1 MTNFAH
7 KGTNLKRIN
16 GYFLILIIQIV
27 ILGQLR
33 AQQRI
38 GLVLSGGGAAGLA
51 HIGVMK
57 ALEENGIPID
67 FITGTSAGAL
77 TGAMYASGFSPKE
90 IEAFVL
96 SDEFQQM
103 TSGEL
108 DASKRFLFREVDQ
121 NAGTVSFSFSKDS
134 LLRRSIPLN
143 LVKSA
148 LLDFTMMSVMGTT
161 SSAYGKDFN
170 QLFVPFRCVASDVVN
185 KKSVIFSK
193 GNLNECVRASMTYPL
208 YVNPI
213 RINGTLLFDGGLY
226 NNFPANVM
234 YTDFHPDFIIGSNVS
249 GNISAPDEQDFF
261 GVLQNMLV
269 SSSDFTL
276 PCADGIIIEPKSDIS
291 TFDFQ
296 LAKKAIDE
304 GYRKT
309 ILQMDSILAKVERRV
324 SQDELSIRRKAFRS
338 RIPELNVSEISQDEQ
353 KSRGIQFAKSS
364 LQGARKNAI
373 LDPKKLERRY
383 FQLYSTSQLDFMFPT
398 LSLKKDST
406 YNLKLFLRKAKDFQL
421 DLGGHFSSRA
431 VNTGYVGLTYKMIGS
446 VASSL
451 HAESYFGKFYGSVK
465 TDINIELPSVFPVS
479 ASAYFVMN
487 RWDYFRSFA
496 TFFEDVQ
503 PSFLVQNETYAGFQL
518 KHPIGN
524 NSKSTFNFRYFELD
538 DEYYQ
543 TSNFTNKDTADQTT
557 FFGSSIS
564 WEFMQNSLN
573 RKQFAS
579 SGHLFY
585 LRARLVEGRE
595 NTVPGTTSAFEQTFR
610 KYHSW
615 FNVNTEFQSF
625 VISKKYFHLGL
636 HAKGQFNSQSLFANY
651 TASLLSLPSFSIIP
665 DQETYFLPE
674 FRSHQHMGGG
684 VNLVFSIRKN
694 VDFRVDAYYYQPF
707 LQLQKNDDGTIQYI
721 KPFKGETFFASSSLI
736 YHSLIGPIRATL
748 NYFPTQNTPFAF
760 QLSYGYV
767 LFNERAIR

>member
-1 MTNFAH
+1 MS
-7 KGTNLKRIN
+7 GI
-16 GYFLILIIQIV
+16 Y
-27 ILGQLR
+27 
-33 AQQRI
+33 AQQRV

-51 HIGVMK
+51 HIGVLK

-67 FITGTSAGAL
+67 YITGTSAGAL
-77 TGAMYASGFSPKE
+77 TGAMYASGYSPKE

-96 SDEFQQM
+96 SEEFQQM

-108 DASKRFLFREVDQ
+108 DASKRFLFREVEHH
-121 NAGTVSFSFSKDS
+121 AGTVEFSFSKDS

-143 LVKSA
+143 LVSPS
-148 LLDFTMMSVMGTT
+148 LLDYKMMEIFGVVGTT
-161 SSAYGKDFN
+161 KGNDFN
-170 QLFVPFRCVASDVVN
+170 KLFVPYRCVASDITK
-185 KKSVIFSK
+185 KKSVVFSS
-193 GNLNECVRASMTYPL
+193 GNLNEAVRASMTYPL

-213 RINGTLLFDGGLY
+213 RINGTLFFDGGLY
-226 NNFPANVM
+226 NNFPSDVM

-249 GNISAPDEQDFF
+249 GNASEPDEQDFI

-269 SSSDFTL
+269 SYSNFNL
-276 PCADGIIIEPKSDIS
+276 PCADGIIIEPKSDIG

-296 LAKKAIDE
+296 DAQKAIQA
-304 GYRKT
+304 GYLATLKM
-309 ILQMDSILAKVERRV
+309 IDSIQLRMERNVSKVDLEKRRL
-324 SQDELSIRRKAFRS
+324 EFRNS
-338 RIPELNVSEISQDEQ
+338 IPELKISSVSQDEQ
-353 KSRGIQFAKSS
+353 KSRGVKFAKSS
-364 LQGARKNAI
+364 I
-373 LDPKKLERRY
+373 LGSNSKKILSEKQLEKRY
-383 FQLYSTSQLDFMFPT
+383 FQLYSTPQIEFIYPT

-421 DLGGHFSSRA
+421 DLGGHFSSRP
-431 VNTGYVGLTYKMIGS
+431 VNTGYVGLTYKMVGS

-465 TDINIELPSVFPVS
+465 TDVNIELPSIYPVS

-503 PSFLVQNETYAGFQL
+503 PSFLIQNEMYFGAQF

-543 TSNFTNKDTADQTT
+543 SPDFTNKDTADLTS
-557 FFGSSIS
+557 FYGSSIS
-564 WEFMQNSLN
+564 WEFTQNSLN
-573 RKQFAS
+573 RKQFAN
-579 SGHLFY
+579 SGHYFQF
-585 LRARLVEGRE
+585 RARLVEGRE
-595 NTVPGTTSAFEQTFR
+595 NTTPGSTSAFQETFR

-615 FNVNTEFQSF
+615 FNINTEFQSF
-625 VISKKYFHLGL
+625 IVSKKYFHLGI
-636 HAKGQFNSQSLFANY
+636 HAKGQLTSQSLFANY
-651 TASLLSLPSFSIIP
+651 TASLLSLPAFSIIP

-674 FRSHQHMGGG
+674 FRSHQHLGGG
-684 VNLVFSIRKN
+684 LNLVFSIRKN
-694 VDFRVDAYYYQPF
+694 IDYRIDAYYYQPF

-721 KPFKGETFFASSSLI
+721 KPFKGETFLASTSLI
-736 YHSLIGPIRATL
+736 FHSIVGPIRATL
-748 NYFPTQNTPFAF
+748 NYFLTQKTPFAF